1 MIRVRASLLKA
12 TSYSVCIL
20 AIKKV
25 IGIEC
30 SSNYFFCMDEKE
42 GTFHSYDSGFDR
54 LNVPF
59 S

>member
-1 MIRVRASLLKA
+1 MIRVRESLSKA
-12 TSYSVCIL
+12 KGYSVCIL
-20 AIKKV
+20 AMKKV

-30 SSNYFFCMDEKE
+30 SSNYFFCMDERE

-54 LNVPF
+54 LNVPL

>member
-1 MIRVRASLLKA
+1 M
-12 TSYSVCIL
+12 
-20 AIKKV
+20 KKV

-30 SSNYFFCMDEKE
+30 SSDYFFCMDEKE

-54 LNVPF
+54 LNVPL